1 MISKFVLRID
11 ERLRGAPD
19 ELLTLALL
27 TVAGA
32 LVLIA
37 FCGDPTLKAG
47 ALVWTVAP

>member
-1 MISKFVLRID
+1 MISKLVLNID
-11 ERLRGAPD
+11 RHLRGAPD

-32 LVLIA
+32 LVIVA
-37 FCGDPTLKAG
+37 FCGDPALKAG